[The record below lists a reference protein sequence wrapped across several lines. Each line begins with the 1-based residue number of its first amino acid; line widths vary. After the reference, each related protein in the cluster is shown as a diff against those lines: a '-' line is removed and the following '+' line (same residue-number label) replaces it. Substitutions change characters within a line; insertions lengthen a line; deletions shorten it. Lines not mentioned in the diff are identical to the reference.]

1 MKTASDIRKAYKET
15 VLVQQ
20 ARCAIGASKIAGRN
34 FDLVRWAESRVV
46 KWIDPAS
53 RARALARIAVEA
65 SQGTLDEQAMQLLL
79 SAVMNAR
86 LAGRAAVLDVL
97 ATGAEVIAKIDRGET
112 LLRLYQEFL
121 AVDHWMTDA
130 SDE

>member
-1 MKTASDIRKAYKET
+1 MITAWDMRKTMQET
-15 VLVQQ
+15 ALVLH
-20 ARCAIGASKIAGRN
+20 ARCAIGASRIAGRDL
-34 FDLVRWAESRVV
+34 DLVRWAEAHVV

-65 SQGTLDEQAMQLLL
+65 SRGTLEEQATQLLL
-79 SAVMNAR
+79 SAIMNAR
-86 LAGRAAVLDVL
+86 LTGRAAVLDVL

-112 LLRLYQEFL
+112 LLRLYQEFV
-121 AVDHWMTDA
+121 AVDRWMTDA